1 MLSHFGWTDCAGGME
16 GDVKM
21 GDTRMVYEPFG
32 IGTFKDAICAE
43 LGEDFW
49 NGLVEDLTLPDI
61 DTECHCRCCNMV
73 AFMKRLQASMDTET
87 LHRILYRVRH
97 GVSPAQSAWAH
108 QEFLQLGD
116 LDAFIQK
123 HLASEWDHF
132 VELNRERKDF
142 YGQMI
147 TDEVLAFIKDHP
159 HMLAPVRKGNKLKC
173 MAFPGNMEAYLNAPD
188 DRMKRYH
195 ACHCPFA
202 RESILADETVSSA
215 LCNCSLG
222 HVANFSEAFLGVPLS
237 GRVVSSVL
245 AGDLTCEYEIDLPD
259 EVMRKYV
266 KEEYGDCA
274 L

>member
-1 MLSHFGWTDCAGGME
+1 
-16 GDVKM
+16 M
-21 GDTRMVYEPFG
+21 GDTRIVYEPFG
-32 IGTFKDAICAE
+32 ISTFKREICAA

-49 NGLVEDLTLPDI
+49 NELVEGLTLPDI
-61 DTECHCRCCNMV
+61 DTECQYQCRNMA
-73 AFMKRLQASMDTET
+73 AFMKRLEEKAAPET
-87 LHRILYRVRH
+87 VRKILYKVRH
-97 GVSPAQSAWAH
+97 GITPTQSAWAH
-108 QEFLQLGD
+108 EEFMQLGD
-116 LDAFIQK
+116 LDKFIQK
-123 HLASEWDHF
+123 HLCSEWEHF
-132 VELNRERKDF
+132 VELNREGTDF

-159 HMLAPVRKGNKLKC
+159 HMLAPVRRGNKLKC
-173 MAFPGNMEAYLNAPD
+173 MAFPGNMEAYLKASD

-202 RESILADETVSSA
+202 RESILTDEPVSSA

-259 EVMRKYV
+259 EIMRKYV
-266 KEEYGDCA
+266 KEERTPDDSA

>member
-1 MLSHFGWTDCAGGME
+1 
-16 GDVKM
+16 M

-87 LHRILYRVRH
+87 LHRILDRVRH
-97 GVSPAQSAWAH
+97 GVSPAQSAWSH

-132 VELNRERKDF
+132 VELNHERKDF